1 MDRGITDATDEQIIG
16 YIDDCSPVEPYPIE
30 VNLQF
35 ENAEEAIA
43 MVEVLAALLRDTKKQ
58 FVTDVQQALST
69 TALDRAYVFKHSLAL
84 HDMLI
89 SSIEAH
95 DLKLWGRCRVFD
107 RYGEQEK

>member
-1 MDRGITDATDEQIIG
+1 MDRGITDATNEQIIG
-16 YIDDCSPVEPYPIE
+16 YIDDCSPVEPHPIA
-30 VNLQF
+30 VNLHF

-43 MVEVLAALLRDTKKQ
+43 MVEALAQMLRDTKKQ
-58 FVTDVQQALST
+58 FIMDVQQALST

-89 SSIEAH
+89 PSIEAH

-107 RYGEQEK
+107 RYSEQER